1 MLSPLLLQIQ
11 FFIFFN
17 SLPKSP
23 FDKIQPFAESSIFL
37 TLPAPRKHIFSPTK
51 QKTHEHI
58 NQKSPKLFD
67 LAGFPGEQTDC
78 LHMSTKLEHIP
89 TKSRKYGQY
98 LYNTNTARASLFP
111 QNISSINFAPP

>member
-37 TLPAPRKHIFSPTK
+37 TPPAPRKHIFSPTK

-78 LHMSTKLEHIP
+78 LHMRGDGTRILHGKSYHSKLSPPFAGEYKTHLFYP
-89 TKSRKYGQY
+89 TRQFSP
-98 LYNTNTARASLFP
+98 F
-111 QNISSINFAPP
+111 